1 MEPCVCHC
9 PLALLGCD
17 INLPRHNPYRSVC
30 VLSPPLL
37 SSPFPL
43 TQQPGVQALV
53 STLVCL
59 VAVLAHVTF
68 RPLHNAASQHMQ
80 TGLLLCL
87 AVVALASVPLA
98 EREEAALAVSST
110 RVTSTN
116 VADALTVT
124 FGTVVPVVLLAL
136 AYAVPAALLKWGP
149 SSMRG
154 AGAVGAT

>member
-1 MEPCVCHC
+1 MWNRVYATVFSHSWDATSIFRDIIRIVRCVSCR
-9 PLALLGCD
+9 P
-17 INLPRHNPYRSVC
+17 
-30 VLSPPLL
+30 L

-149 SSMRG
+149 RSMRG
-154 AGAVGAT
+154 VGAVGAT